1 MKMRLFTKL
10 YVPLRGTKW
19 STTELFV
26 MTFVGIVI
34 GVSMSLMYLHEF
46 TTIKDYEIVIS
57 NFLGHKELIVV
68 KALH

>member
-1 MKMRLFTKL
+1 MRLFTKL
-10 YVPLRGTKW
+10 HIPLRSTKW

-26 MTFVGIVI
+26 MTFVGIII
-34 GVSMSLMYLHEF
+34 GVSLSLMFLHEF
-46 TTIKDYEIVIS
+46 TTIEDYEIVIS